1 MGNGEII
8 SAFCAGQLRVDKELA
23 QCRRII
29 HCTRDFS
36 VGVKTWAE
44 PPTHLYKVSLCD
56 DMRKVISFIKYIR
69 STHGT

>member
-29 HCTRDFS
+29 HCTRDFLL
-36 VGVKTWAE
+36 V
-44 PPTHLYKVSLCD
+44 L
-56 DMRKVISFIKYIR
+56 R
-69 STHGT
+69 HGQNRRRTYTKSPCAMI